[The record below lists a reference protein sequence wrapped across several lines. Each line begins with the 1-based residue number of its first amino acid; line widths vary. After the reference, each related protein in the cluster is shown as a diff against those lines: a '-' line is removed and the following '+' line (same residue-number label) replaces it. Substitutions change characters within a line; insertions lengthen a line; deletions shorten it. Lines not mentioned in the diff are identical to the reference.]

1 MGIENEACVKEEM
14 GLDSEKQLFPKT
26 DEPSITMKEE
36 TKERR
41 SLGGHNDEPGRK
53 DANAKTK
60 VVDERK
66 VNRVSVE
73 DGDFLKRMNDWSATY
88 GMGNCVIPLAEFTL
102 EELDSRKHLLNLQSD
117 LDEAAAILPM
127 VSRRKGDGT
136 SKHSNV
142 SFKGIQKHVLYWIS
156 ESRKELMLRKQQ
168 KLFIHAGLPIGYV
181 TCSFPYA
188 RSMQMTL

>member
-1 MGIENEACVKEEM
+1 MMSLEERMPMRRQRLVCYLWNGELCHPACEF
-14 GLDSEKQLFPKT
+14 SQ
-26 DEPSITMKEE
+26 DESSRTLCSCTRNLSRFILSSI
-36 TKERR
+36 
-41 SLGGHNDEPGRK
+41 
-53 DANAKTK
+53 
-60 VVDERK
+60 
-66 VNRVSVE
+66 
-73 DGDFLKRMNDWSATY
+73 
-88 GMGNCVIPLAEFTL
+88 AEFTL

-181 TCSFPYA
+181 T
-188 RSMQMTL
+188 SM